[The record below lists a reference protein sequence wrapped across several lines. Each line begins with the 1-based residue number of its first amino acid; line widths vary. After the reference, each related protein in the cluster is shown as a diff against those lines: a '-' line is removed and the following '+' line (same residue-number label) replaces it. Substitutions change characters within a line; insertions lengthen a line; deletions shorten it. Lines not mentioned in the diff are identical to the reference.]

1 MQKQLEALKASV
13 DKLSD
18 EMGEMSHVAARHFDE
33 LHDAVNNVASHTLAM
48 EAIIS
53 AMLARIE
60 VDPQVVSNW
69 IRTKTAEFSAAEQ
82 GESLAEAI
90 ARDLLDNST
99 VPARSRNMP

>member
-1 MQKQLEALKASV
+1 
-13 DKLSD
+13 
-18 EMGEMSHVAARHFDE
+18 
-33 LHDAVNNVASHTLAM
+33 
-48 EAIIS
+48 
-53 AMLARIE
+53 MLARIE

-99 VPARSRNMP
+99 VQARSRNMP